1 VNKLLSSLVL
11 FLFLFNSS
19 FQSSAQ
25 KRPAPIAVIFDS
37 DMGPDYD
44 DVGAIAMLHAF
55 ADSGYFK
62 ILATIASTNYE
73 GVAGVFN
80 VINTYF
86 KRPDIPIGVPHKNG
100 MNIRDFQH
108 WSDSLLANYPHA
120 IKKNA
125 DVEDAVQVYRKV
137 LSQQPNN
144 SVTIIT
150 VGFFTNLAALLQS
163 LPDKHSRL
171 NGKELVQKK
180 VKQLVSMA
188 GGFPTFK
195 EYNVKIDSL
204 ASQYVF
210 THWPSPVLLSGF
222 EIGVKIKSGLLLIL
236 NDKIINS
243 PIKDVFVISIPKA
256 KSDSDGRM
264 SWDETA
270 VLVAAKGYAP
280 YYTIQKGT
288 MIVNKDGS
296 NSWSNKGN
304 KHAYL
309 VEKQPAAVV
318 EAIINVMIQH
328 QPR

>member
-1 VNKLLSSLVL
+1 
-11 FLFLFNSS
+11 
-19 FQSSAQ
+19 
-25 KRPAPIAVIFDS
+25 
-37 DMGPDYD
+37 MGPDYD
-44 DVGAIAMLHAF
+44 DVGAIAMLHAY

-86 KRPDIPIGVPHKNG
+86 NRPDIPIGVPHKNG

-108 WSDSLLANYPHA
+108 WSDTLLANYPHA

-137 LSQQPNN
+137 LSQQQNN

-163 LPDKHSRL
+163 PPDEHSRL
-171 NGKELVQKK
+171 TGKELVQKK

-188 GGFPTFK
+188 GGFPSFK
-195 EYNVKIDSL
+195 EYNIRIDSN

-222 EIGVKIKSGLLLIL
+222 EIGVKIHSGLPLIH
-236 NDKIINS
+236 NNEIKTS
-243 PIKDVFVISIPKA
+243 PIKDVFRIAIPKA
-256 KSDSDGRM
+256 KSDSAGRM

-270 VLVAAKGYAP
+270 VLVAAKGYSP
-280 YYTIQKGT
+280 YYTIRKGT
-288 MIVNKDGS
+288 MIIHKDGT
-296 NSWSNKGN
+296 NSWSSKGK
-304 KHAYL
+304 KHAHL
-309 VEKQPAAVV
+309 VEKEPVVVV
-318 EAIINVMIQH
+318 EQIINKVMQH

>member
-1 VNKLLSSLVL
+1 MNKLLSSVVL
-11 FLFLFNSS
+11 FLFLFHSS
-19 FQSSAQ
+19 LPSSAQ
-25 KRPAPIAVIFDS
+25 KKQAPIAVIFDS

-44 DVGAIAMLHAF
+44 DVGAIAMLHAY

-86 KRPDIPIGVPHKNG
+86 NRPDIPIGVPHKNG

-108 WSDSLLANYPHA
+108 WSDTLLANYPHA

-137 LSQQPNN
+137 LSQQQNN

-163 LPDKHSRL
+163 PPDEHSRL
-171 NGKELVQKK
+171 TGKELVQKK

-188 GGFPTFK
+188 GGFPSFK
-195 EYNVKIDSL
+195 EYNIRIDSN

-222 EIGVKIKSGLLLIL
+222 EIGVKIHSGLPLIH
-236 NDKIINS
+236 NNEIKTS
-243 PIKDVFVISIPKA
+243 PIKDVFRIAIPKA
-256 KSDSDGRM
+256 KSDSAGRM

-270 VLVAAKGYAP
+270 VLVAAKGYSP
-280 YYTIQKGT
+280 YYTIRKGT
-288 MIVNKDGS
+288 MIIHKDGT
-296 NSWSNKGN
+296 NSWSSKGK
-304 KHAYL
+304 KHAHL
-309 VEKQPAAVV
+309 VEKEPVVVV
-318 EAIINVMIQH
+318 EQIINKVMQH